1 MTDRDNDADVS
12 DWQPPAE
19 TPTARQ
25 QLILLLTAT
34 QPGPDAELVERRFGP
49 VDAEPTASFLQP
61 VQGIH
66 IRDFVES
73 PSRVPSDD
81 IALLKELSQFPA
93 WSAAFAT
100 FVLHGYILDES
111 RAHDALT
118 IIKRSASKPAEGLKV
133 LESYRRLRD
142 ELDPK
147 VEDSPEAILHL
158 VSTWPERLQPSAAYF
173 SWTTLKCALRE
184 NDRLRRTIEKNDQY
198 VRVRERDKTRAIK
211 QDVLDSTTILLS
223 AVSKL
228 LIPEKASMPRAL
240 AAGIIKKVK
249 DQGIVD
255 VRLLRG
261 DRTLAERLKEGEK
274 LITSAAERRQD
285 KSRRI

>member
-1 MTDRDNDADVS
+1 MDGMTDRDSDADVS
-12 DWQPPAE
+12 DWLPPADAP
-19 TPTARQ
+19 TPRQ

-34 QPGPDAELVERRFGP
+34 HPGPDAELVEKRFGSGDP
-49 VDAEPTASFLQP
+49 GLTAAFLKP
-61 VQGIH
+61 VQGIT
-66 IRDFVES
+66 ISDFVES

-81 IALLKELSQFPA
+81 IDLLKKLSEFPA
-93 WSAAFAT
+93 WSAAFAA

-147 VEDSPEAILHL
+147 VEDSPAAILHL

-173 SWTTLKCALRE
+173 SWATLKYALRE
-184 NDRLRRTIEKNDQY
+184 NDRLRRTIEKNDKY
-198 VRVRERDKTRAIK
+198 VRLREKDKRRAAK
-211 QDVLDSTTILLS
+211 QDVLESTTILLL

-228 LIPEKASMPRAL
+228 LIPEKSSMPSGL
-240 AAGIIKKVK
+240 AARIFKMAKAKGVS
-249 DQGIVD
+249 
-255 VRLLRG
+255 LPRG
-261 DRTLAERLKEGEK
+261 PRTLAERLKEGEK
-274 LITSAAERRQD
+274 LITPGES
-285 KSRRI
+285 